1 MSQPVSDDLGR
12 TNRPTLVDIAWQI
25 VFRLGFPVARVWWR
39 LRRVR
44 HEGALAAIHVGQS
57 LLLLRSSYRSAWNF
71 PGGSV
76 RQGETP
82 EVSVRRELAEE
93 IGLVADAPLQLVGE
107 VRGVWEGRIDRVFLF
122 ALRVDRLPRLQLDNR
137 EIIDARLVPIDD
149 LHKVRLTGPVQ
160 AYVLGLPRRRTGDGL
175 STGAGS
181 RRRRNE
187 DFRSIAYIC
196 PMNRPL
202 PLIAGLLGVL
212 ILAGAAIYRFPPAG
226 LAGFHPRRAIVSLII
241 ALVLFA
247 FAWFQSRRR
256 GSGV

>member
-1 MSQPVSDDLGR
+1 
-12 TNRPTLVDIAWQI
+12 
-25 VFRLGFPVARVWWR
+25 
-39 LRRVR
+39 
-44 HEGALAAIHVGQS
+44 
-57 LLLLRSSYRSAWNF
+57 
-71 PGGSV
+71 
-76 RQGETP
+76 
-82 EVSVRRELAEE
+82 
-93 IGLVADAPLQLVGE
+93 
-107 VRGVWEGRIDRVFLF
+107 
-122 ALRVDRLPRLQLDNR
+122 LRVDRLPRLQLDNR
-137 EIIDARLVPIDD
+137 EIIDARLVPFDD

-241 ALVLFA
+241 PLVLFA
-247 FAWFQSRRR
+247 FAWLQSRRR
-256 GSGV
+256 VRGRSDLASREASPPWVALRGSEVRYINF